1 MDVDLDIIESLLF
14 FGNRLNILVE
24 VEEFQDFLDEDL
36 KKKLVRN

>member
-24 VEEFQDFLDEDL
+24 VEEFQDFLDDDL